1 MTLMNDI
8 YPDYGYGPRLD
19 GTNKGPGFAR
29 IDLPDGSIMT
39 EFSLGPP
46 DQLYPAVY
54 QGISHPELL
63 TLKNV
68 FMYGW
73 DPMQYQVYDNAY
85 NAYLSRVSQGLP
97 AFYSPAYDGPP
108 GGYVDRGPVS
118 R

>member
-1 MTLMNDI
+1 MNEI

-29 IDLPDGSIMT
+29 IDLPEDSIMT

-54 QGISHPELL
+54 QGISYPELL
-63 TLKNV
+63 TLRNV

-97 AFYSPAYDGPP
+97 AFYSPVYDGPP

>member
-1 MTLMNDI
+1 MNEI

-29 IDLPDGSIMT
+29 IDLPDDMIMT

-54 QGISHPELL
+54 QGISYPELL
-63 TLKNV
+63 TLRNV
-68 FMYGW
+68 FTYGW

-97 AFYSPAYDGPP
+97 AFYSPVYDGPP

>member
-1 MTLMNDI
+1 MNDI
-8 YPDYGYGPRLD
+8 YPDYGYGSRLD
-19 GTNKGPGFAR
+19 GTMKGPGFNR
-29 IDLPDGSIMT
+29 FNLPDGSIMT

-54 QGISHPELL
+54 QGISIPEMM
-63 TLKNV
+63 TLSNV
-68 FMYGW
+68 YMYGY
-73 DPMQYQVYDNAY
+73 DPMMHQVYNNAY
-85 NAYLSRVSQGLP
+85 NAYLERVSQGLP

>member
-1 MTLMNDI
+1 MNEI

-19 GTNKGPGFAR
+19 GTMKGPGFNR
-29 IDLPDGSIMT
+29 FNLPDGSIMT

-54 QGISHPELL
+54 QGISYPELL
-63 TLKNV
+63 TLQNV

-73 DPMQYQVYDNAY
+73 DPMQYQVYNNAY
-85 NAYLSRVSQGLP
+85 NAYLSRVSQGMP

-108 GGYVDRGPVS
+108 GGFVDRGPVS